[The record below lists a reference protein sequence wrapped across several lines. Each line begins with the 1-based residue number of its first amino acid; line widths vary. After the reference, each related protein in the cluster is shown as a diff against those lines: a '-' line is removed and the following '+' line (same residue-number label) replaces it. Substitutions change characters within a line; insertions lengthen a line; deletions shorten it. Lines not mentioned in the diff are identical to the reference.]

1 MVLLVFLAGS
11 ILLAFLVRFWRP
23 GLSRRAAAGYLL
35 ATAAFF
41 AAPLST
47 RVLQVPT
54 DLAYQW
60 RPWSEQVAEKVRPAN
75 GLLGD
80 VPLQMLPFHALVRER
95 LLHGV
100 VPLWAHELGTG
111 QPLLANAQSAA
122 FAPLYLLAL
131 PLPTLSGLTVAA
143 AWQVLLALL
152 LMHALL
158 TALGAGGAGAAF
170 AAVAY
175 AFSAY
180 SVVWAYH
187 PLGMAAAWIPG
198 VLLGLVLL
206 RREERG
212 GISGL
217 VACATGLALS
227 GHPET
232 LAFGA
237 LAGAA
242 LTAGLLVQPLPGRG
256 RFLARASG
264 AAVLAACFA
273 APALLPLLEQLPASE
288 RMAAA
293 TANPERVAPPPFE
306 SRFLLPLL
314 DPLVFGS
321 PRDHDWAGPEN
332 FNEMCSAY
340 AGLAA
345 LALALAGAWAGRG
358 RALAVLGGGL
368 AALLASLRVPPF
380 YAAVQALP
388 GFEHG
393 AHARLRLLWVLAVAI
408 AAGLEL
414 ESLRETRW
422 GRSAAAVTLVAA
434 LAGLLAFPP
443 PGSPW
448 QRAWWWATLA
458 GTAVTLLVLVS
469 RRLRPW
475 FPWIAVAG
483 LALDLLLLG
492 VRYQPAVPR
501 RFNLAPPPAL
511 AWLVEEARR
520 SPVPFRVIAEGY
532 DLMPNL
538 ASLYGLW
545 DPRGNDPMRPAAAAR
560 VVGLGLRGSYSPGEQ
575 PLLLGYPFPGAD
587 LDRLGVRFLLA
598 RHRRELPPPWV
609 EVADLQGGRIWENPA
624 ARSLF
629 FLEGG
634 TATITRVEPNGFAL
648 AVASPAGGLVASSVS
663 AARGWRLEVDGH
675 PALLLRVDGAFL
687 GFRVGPG
694 PHRALLAYRPA
705 GWLCGLALL
714 GGGIFAAITWAA
726 WGRASLAA
734 QHLDRPAL
742 EGAGGGGQAGGDS
755 QNDAPGDCQHQG

>member
-1 MVLLVFLAGS
+1 MVLLVFLAGG
-11 ILLAFLVRFWRP
+11 ILLAALVRAWRP
-23 GLSRRAAAGYLL
+23 ELSRRAAAAYIL

-41 AAPLST
+41 AAPLTT
-47 RVLQVPT
+47 RVFQVPT

-60 RPWSEQVAEKVRPAN
+60 RPWSETVEGKVRPAN

-80 VPLQMLPFHALVRER
+80 VPLQMLPFHALVRQR
-95 LLHGV
+95 LLHGIA
-100 VPLWAHELGTG
+100 PLWAHELGTG
-111 QPLLANAQSAA
+111 EPLLANAQSAA
-122 FAPLYLLAL
+122 FAPLHLLAL
-131 PLPTLSGLTVAA
+131 PLPPLSGLTVAA

-152 LMHALL
+152 LMHVLL

-198 VLLGLVLL
+198 VFLGLVLL
-206 RREERG
+206 RREERAG
-212 GISGL
+212 VAGL
-217 VACATGLALS
+217 VVCATGLALS

-232 LAFGA
+232 LAYGA
-237 LAGAA
+237 LASAG
-242 LTAGLLVQPLPGRG
+242 LTAGLLVSRGPGRG
-256 RFLARASG
+256 RFLVRAAG
-264 AAVLAACFA
+264 AAALAACFA

-288 RMAAA
+288 RMASV
-293 TANPERVAPPPFE
+293 TANPEGVAPPPFE

-345 LALALAGAWAGRG
+345 LALAFAGAWAGRG

-368 AALLASLRVPPF
+368 AALLAALRVPPF

-393 AHARLRLLWVLAVAI
+393 AHGRLRLLWVLAVAI

-414 ESLRETRW
+414 ERLGERRW
-422 GRSAAAVTLVAA
+422 GRIAAIVTLAAALG
-434 LAGLLAFPP
+434 GLLAFPP
-443 PGSPW
+443 PDSPW
-448 QRAWWWATLA
+448 QRAWWMATLT
-458 GTAVTLLVLVS
+458 GTALTLLALVS
-469 RRLRPW
+469 QRLRPW
-475 FPWIAVAG
+475 FPRIAIAG

-501 RFNLAPPPAL
+501 RFDLAPPPAL
-511 AWLVEEARR
+511 AYLIAEARR

-538 ASLYGLW
+538 AALYGLW

-560 VVGLGLRGSYSPGEQ
+560 VVGRGLRGSYQPGEQ
-575 PLLLGYPFPGAD
+575 PLLLGQPFPGAA
-587 LDRLGVRFLLA
+587 LDSLGVRYLLA
-598 RHRRELPPPWV
+598 RHRRELPPPW
-609 EVADLQGGRIWENPA
+609 EPVADLEGGRIWRNPN
-624 ARSLF
+624 ARPLF
-629 FLEGG
+629 FLPGG
-634 TATITRVEPNGFAL
+634 AVTVTRVEPNGFGL
-648 AVASPAGGLVASSVS
+648 AVDSPAGRLVASSVS
-663 AARGWRLEVDGH
+663 AARGWRLEVDGR
-675 PALLLRVDGAFL
+675 PAPIVRVDGAFL

-694 PHRALLAYRPA
+694 RHRAVLVYRPA
-705 GWLCGLALL
+705 GWLWGLALL
-714 GGGIFAAITWAA
+714 GTGMFGAISWTA
-726 WGRASLAA
+726 WGRVSIAA
-734 QHLDRPAL
+734 QHLRRRRK
-742 EGAGGGGQAGGDS
+742 GDGS
-755 QNDAPGDCQHQG
+755 

>member
-1 MVLLVFLAGS
+1 MIVLLVFLAGGT
-11 ILLAFLVRFWRP
+11 LLALLVRAWRP
-23 GLSRRAAAGYLL
+23 GLSRRAAAVYLL

-41 AAPLST
+41 AAPLTTS
-47 RVLQVPT
+47 VLQVPT
-54 DLAYQW
+54 DIAYQW
-60 RPWSEQVAEKVRPAN
+60 RPWSEQLAGRVVPAN

-80 VPLQMLPFHALVRER
+80 VPLQMLPFHALVRQR
-95 LLHGV
+95 LLQGIA
-100 VPLWAHELGTG
+100 PLWAHELGTG

-122 FAPLYLLAL
+122 FAPLHLLAL

-143 AWQVLLALL
+143 AWQTLLALL

-187 PLGMAAAWIPG
+187 PLGMAAPWIPG
-198 VLLGLVLL
+198 ILLGLVLL

-212 GISGL
+212 GLTGL
-217 VACATGLALS
+217 VAGATGLALA

-232 LAFGA
+232 LAYGA
-237 LAGAA
+237 LACAA
-242 LTAGLLVQPLPGRG
+242 LTAGLLAVRRPGRG

-264 AAVLAACFA
+264 AAALAACFA
-273 APALLPLLEQLPASE
+273 APALLPLLEQLPGSE
-288 RMAAA
+288 RMVSVEAS
-293 TANPERVAPPPFE
+293 PERVAPPHFQR
-306 SRFLLPLL
+306 RFLLPLL

-368 AALLASLRVPPF
+368 AALLAALRVPPF

-414 ESLRETRW
+414 ERLRETRW
-422 GRSAAAVTLVAA
+422 GRIAAVVALGAA

-448 QRAWWWATLA
+448 QRAWWGATLA
-458 GTAVTLLVLVS
+458 TTAVTLLALVS

-475 FPWIAVAG
+475 FPQIAVAG

-492 VRYQPAVPR
+492 VRYQPAVPQ
-501 RFNLAPPPAL
+501 RFDLAPPPAL
-511 AWLVEEARR
+511 AYLVEEARR

-538 ASLYGLW
+538 GALYGLW

-560 VVGLGLRGSYSPGEQ
+560 VVGRRLGGPFSLGEQ
-575 PLLLGYPFPGAD
+575 PLLVERPLPNAF
-587 LDRLGVRFLLA
+587 LDYLGVRFLLA
-598 RHRRELPPPWV
+598 RHRRDLPPPWV
-609 EVADLQGGRIWENPA
+609 EVANLAGGRIWRNPEA
-624 ARSLF
+624 LPLF
-629 FLEGG
+629 FMPANAFRVGTDVETMLRVMDLEDFGATVVVRGRPVG
-634 TATITRVEPNGFAL
+634 TVPQRGTVTLGRVEPNGFAL
-648 AVASPAGGLVASSVS
+648 TVASPTGGLVASSVS
-663 AARGWRLEVDGH
+663 AARGWRLAVDGR
-675 PALLLRVDGAFL
+675 PAPLREVNGGFL

-694 PHRALLAYRPA
+694 SHRA
-705 GWLCGLALL
+705 
-714 GGGIFAAITWAA
+714 
-726 WGRASLAA
+726 
-734 QHLDRPAL
+734 
-742 EGAGGGGQAGGDS
+742 
-755 QNDAPGDCQHQG
+755 